1 MSKVPA
7 SLSLRERRLAALTV
21 FVLTGAAFV
30 LSGLRAYD
38 HVASLDGKIAQL
50 EQELLNL
57 TQQSAQRSSVEA
69 AYLEVVEAHSSE
81 MTKEEIHDNLRREI
95 FSLARTTVPGK
106 EGAPDRQI
114 NLVKIPTL
122 REGLL
127 KEEGEGYREYQ
138 IRFRIPSTGVR
149 NLMRFLQR
157 IETSSQILRID
168 GLDMGRAPGSTKLHA
183 TLIITRTVLD
193 SPDAAR
199 ARVAHVG
206 RRR

>member
-1 MSKVPA
+1 MSNA
-7 SLSLRERRLAALTV
+7 LANLSARERRLAALTLV
-21 FVLTGAAFV
+21 VLTGAVCV
-30 LSGLRAYD
+30 LLGLRVYN
-38 HVASLDGKIAQL
+38 HIASLDGKVAQL

-57 TQQSAQRSSVEA
+57 TQQSAQRGSVEA
-69 AYLEVVEAHSSE
+69 AYREVVRVHSSE

-95 FSLARTTVPGK
+95 FSLAMTTVQGK
-106 EGAPDRQI
+106 KGGPDRQVE
-114 NLVKIPTL
+114 LVKIPTL
-122 REGLL
+122 REGQL

-168 GLDMGRAPGSTKLHA
+168 GLDMGRSPGSTKIHA

-199 ARVAHVG
+199 ARIAGGG